1 MSITVSDPAKNPK
14 PVSKPGKHEEE
25 PAEKSPQEVS
35 LLKQKERIDK
45 RLERFQ
51 KASLANRIRN
61 VALAFQ
67 KIAQP
72 TDPNE
77 NPIGLF
83 AQVDDTLSNLGL
95 KNIAERNKTQLIIG
109 KTNAK
114 KENMYRI
121 LIRRQAEI
129 TSDTIIRISRN
140 KDNFE
145 AIKWSSKGME
155 AFVWGPY
162 TPPAEA
168 GEEGTPEVPEGAPS
182 T

>member
-1 MSITVSDPAKNPK
+1 MSLTFSQPTKNPK
-14 PVSKPGKHEEE
+14 PSSKPSKPEEE
-25 PAEKSPQEVS
+25 LVEKTPQEKS
-35 LLKQKERIDK
+35 LLRQKEQIER
-45 RLERFQ
+45 RLERFK
-51 KASLANRIRN
+51 KASLADRIRN

-72 TDPNE
+72 ADPNE

-83 AQVDDTLSNLGL
+83 AQVDDTLSDLGL
-95 KNIAERNKTQLIIG
+95 KNIAERNKTRLIIG

-114 KENMYRI
+114 KENMYGI

-129 TSDTIIRISRN
+129 TSDTITRISRN

-145 AIKWSSKGME
+145 AIKWSSRGIE

-162 TPPAEA
+162 APPAEGA
-168 GEEGTPEVPEGAPS
+168 PEVPEGTPGI
-182 T
+182 